1 MSFQKTIRYDQAAAI
16 PGTIVEAAD
25 TYKYVRKGAVG
36 KGKTLGIGKF
46 AVYDTAAK
54 GYRNVTQG
62 DDADKLAG
70 LCVLDKYNTGEAVDY
85 TYKDGQAVTILENGI
100 MAVEVVSDKGDTD
113 EVTIDLDTTD
123 IYVGTVTATITH
135 KITASGF
142 KCVQHTGLAENKKG
156 IVFIKK

>member
-46 AVYDTAAK
+46 AVYDTTAK

-62 DDADKLAG
+62 DTADKLAG

-113 EVTIDLDTTD
+113 KITIDLDTTD
-123 IYVGTVTATITH
+123 IYVGTVTAAITN
-135 KITASGF
+135 KITADGF
-142 KCVQHTGLAENKKG
+142 KCVQHTGLAENEKG

>member
-1 MSFQKTIRYDQAAAI
+1 MPFQTTIRYTQAAAI

-46 AVYDTAAK
+46 AVYDAAAK
-54 GYRNVTQG
+54 GYRNVAQG
-62 DDADKLAG
+62 DTADNLAG

-85 TYKDGQAVTILENGI
+85 VYKDGQAVTILENGI
-100 MAVEVVSDKGDTD
+100 MAVEVVFDKGDTD
-113 EVTIDLDTTD
+113 VITIDLDTAD
-123 IYVGTVTATITH
+123 IYVGTVTATITN
-135 KITASGF
+135 KITANGF
-142 KCVQHTGLAENKKG
+142 KCVQHTGLAANEKG